1 MYFLEEE
8 VLCQLLQA
16 RLGAGDDPRD
26 VAGLAP
32 DALGLVK
39 LLLRQFLFHSRK
51 YVFII
56 NGDGHVAL
64 VAVDVCFALRA
75 PVDKV
80 VIDPAAGFGTISGFP
95 RRGTRIR

>member
-1 MYFLEEE
+1 LYFLEEK

-39 LLLRQFLFHSRK
+39 LLLRQFLFHS
-51 YVFII
+51 
-56 NGDGHVAL
+56 
-64 VAVDVCFALRA
+64 
-75 PVDKV
+75 
-80 VIDPAAGFGTISGFP
+80 
-95 RRGTRIR
+95 